1 MSDDGSERH
10 ARLDDDAAAR
20 LDELIA
26 LARENGHATGPGM
39 FMSNAIRV
47 LHSLATG
54 EAALIVRE
62 GDGSTMPMIESA
74 DAPRV
79 VVRH

>member
-1 MSDDGSERH
+1 MSDGIERH
-10 ARLDDDAAAR
+10 ATLDDDAAAR

-26 LARENGHATGPGM
+26 LAREHGHGTGPSM

-47 LHSLATG
+47 LHALATG
-54 EAALIVRE
+54 EAALVVRE
-62 GDGSTMPMIESA
+62 EADSLPMIEGA
-74 DAPRV
+74 EVPGV

>member
-1 MSDDGSERH
+1 MSGERH
-10 ARLDDDAAAR
+10 ATLDDDAAAR

-26 LARENGHATGPGM
+26 LAREQGHATGPGR

-47 LHSLATG
+47 LHALATG

-62 GDGSTMPMIESA
+62 ESESLPMIEGA
-74 DAPRV
+74 DVPGV

>member
-20 LDELIA
+20 LDELIT
-26 LARENGHATGPGM
+26 LAREQGHSTGPGM
-39 FMSNAIRV
+39 FMSNAVRV
-47 LHSLATG
+47 LHALATG

-62 GDGSTMPMIESA
+62 GEGATMPMIEGA
-74 DAPRV
+74 DAPNV
-79 VVRH
+79 VVLH

>member
-1 MSDDGSERH
+1 MSGERH

-20 LDELIA
+20 LDGLIA
-26 LARENGHATGPGM
+26 LAREHGHATGPGM

-62 GDGSTMPMIESA
+62 SDGTLPMIEA
-74 DAPRV
+74 DVPGV

>member
-1 MSDDGSERH
+1 MSGERH
-10 ARLDDDAAAR
+10 ATLDADAAAR

-26 LARENGHATGPGM
+26 LAREHGHGTGPGM

-62 GDGSTMPMIESA
+62 EAGSLPMIEGA
-74 DAPRV
+74 DVPGV